1 MHPES
6 VLQQESC
13 AFWERPNTEPGCW
26 LGRKATYELMCG
38 PGRVSEQALSKDAAG
53 KPKLEPAVALSLAS
67 ILDIKTGCAAFPKEP
82 SSKRS
87 GLFHAQTL
95 IGCFMYT
102 AVYVLEGGLGQEVTL
117 VRQRE
122 LSVHSFYR

>member
-26 LGRKATYELMCG
+26 LGRKATDELMCG
-38 PGRVSEQALSKDAAG
+38 PERVSEQTLSKDAAG

-95 IGCFMYT
+95 M
-102 AVYVLEGGLGQEVTL
+102 LH
-117 VRQRE
+117 
-122 LSVHSFYR
+122 VHSCVCAGGWLGTGGDPCEAEGA